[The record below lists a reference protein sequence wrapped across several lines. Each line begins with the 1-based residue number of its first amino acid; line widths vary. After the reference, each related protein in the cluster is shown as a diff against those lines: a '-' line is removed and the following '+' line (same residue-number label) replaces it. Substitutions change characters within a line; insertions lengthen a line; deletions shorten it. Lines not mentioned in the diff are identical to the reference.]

1 EWILNERPR
10 RYVVTAVTLFM
21 TDKGLDSYRYVY
33 EYDEG
38 DQNGIEDIPF
48 VREGQGG
55 TRPADKGEMLD
66 YYNGMKERY
75 PLSARTFSTIKEYRK
90 FIEEQYHIIADE
102 WESIVTINSS
112 EGGVEAFFE
121 ACKNTTQ
128 LFDRLLIPTVEQSIA
143 GHHPTLFADIFE
155 KQLDNLKLYK
165 K

>member
-1 EWILNERPR
+1 QTVLQGMIPHTDLADRKIKNTLVLENAPAHIAIEWILNERPR

-38 DQNGIEDIPF
+38 DQNGIEGIPF

-121 ACKNTTQ
+121 ACK
-128 LFDRLLIPTVEQSIA
+128 
-143 GHHPTLFADIFE
+143 
-155 KQLDNLKLYK
+155 
-165 K
+165 